1 MVSGVTCRFYPVL
14 HYLNVGINTPIV
26 GLSLSVV
33 IQSSKRVQLARQIN
47 IITLYGYP
55 RVIACLTSKHI
66 VNKGAIGEAGM
77 PKLDPY
83 IIAAFYFAKSR

>member
-1 MVSGVTCRFYPVL
+1 MVSGVTCRYPVL
-14 HYLNVGINTPIV
+14 HYLNVGINTLIV